1 MAEPAENV
9 LNALSRLDPRE
20 AAERLIAAR
29 VGPGWLDAFAEEL
42 DRQRNADALA
52 GVLAVWDLKQ
62 SDAARLFGV
71 TRQAISKWLSQG
83 VPAERADGVALLA
96 AATDLLVHHL
106 KRERI
111 PAVVRRPAA
120 ALGGCSLDSYMNPSI
135 TGRWEATPTTV
146 PILDRIAA
154 IEDSTGVWVDES
166 LLTPANLA
174 SVRSLAACVHEQLA
188 GS

>member
-1 MAEPAENV
+1 MAEPAEDV

-29 VGPGWLDAFAEEL
+29 VDPGWLDAFAEEL
-42 DRQRNADALA
+42 DRQRNAEALA
-52 GVLAVWDLKQ
+52 GVLTVWDLNQ
-62 SDAARLFGV
+62 SDAARVFGV

-120 ALGGCSLDSYMNPSI
+120 ALGG
-135 TGRWEATPTTV
+135 R
-146 PILDRIAA
+146 
-154 IEDSTGVWVDES
+154 S
-166 LLTPANLA
+166 LLELA
-174 SVRSLAACVHEQLA
+174 ERHRFRDLLSACRDMFAFAEAQR
-188 GS
+188 